1 MGHYERCYFLGGGG
15 GGGKLIA
22 SNKLMSVYLLEC
34 IQRVH
39 NRFGGMRDFAIQFA
53 VILVGMRAENRSG
66 MREL

>member
-1 MGHYERCYFLGGGG
+1 M

-22 SNKLMSVYLLEC
+22 SNKLMSVYLLER

-39 NRFGGMRDFAIQFA
+39 NRFGGMRDFAIQFV

-66 MREL
+66 IREL

>member
-1 MGHYERCYFLGGGG
+1 MGLYERCYFLGGGG
-15 GGGKLIA
+15 VGGKLIA
-22 SNKLMSVYLLEC
+22 SNKLMSVYLLER

-39 NRFGGMRDFAIQFA
+39 NRFGGMRDFAIQFV